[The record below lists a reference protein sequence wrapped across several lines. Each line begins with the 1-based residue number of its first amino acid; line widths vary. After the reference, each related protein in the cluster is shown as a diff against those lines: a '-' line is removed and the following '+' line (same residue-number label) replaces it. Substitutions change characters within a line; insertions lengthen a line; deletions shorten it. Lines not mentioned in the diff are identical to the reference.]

1 MHHKN
6 NKNKNNKA
14 VKLALLFVNTYT
26 NTLTPKTSGEAA
38 EERRSGAAQRAQR
51 RRGGAGEGERE
62 RGSGIKIYKH
72 LLILL
77 CIITMNSTIYMTYHS
92 LPPESVIRSW
102 LALNPSANIDFSV
115 DADCIAFLV
124 KEFNPK
130 IAELFKYIWRG
141 MYKADLWRL
150 CKLYIHGGVYADID
164 LVPFRSLDQMTGS
177 VPPSPSHSPTFYSC
191 LSLGSPSV
199 FQAFMKH
206 TRARSPLLLGCLL
219 SFLVNKP
226 YTNIDNGPTNDM
238 YHFLLYNVR
247 ADIKAHAPE
256 SLEPFTQYTLRKVRI
271 PIHFS
276 SRDEH
281 IVQLHYFPVGVT
293 YTLSVSPN
301 TRNQWIL
308 ANKDKLHLKIEN
320 QCLIV
325 SMDADADAD
334 DEGFIIDIC
343 IDLPDDEPEVIYF
356 FQENIRE
363 PPYINTCYIADCN
376 EMNIMDCRAPNYIRD
391 RGWVK

>member
-1 MHHKN
+1 
-6 NKNKNNKA
+6 
-14 VKLALLFVNTYT
+14 
-26 NTLTPKTSGEAA
+26 
-38 EERRSGAAQRAQR
+38 
-51 RRGGAGEGERE
+51 
-62 RGSGIKIYKH
+62 
-72 LLILL
+72 
-77 CIITMNSTIYMTYHS
+77 MNPDSPTIYMTYHS

-102 LALNPSANIDFSV
+102 LALNPPANIDFSL
-115 DADCIAFLV
+115 DADCIAFLA
-124 KEFNPK
+124 KEFNPN
-130 IAELFKYIWRG
+130 IAELFKYIPRG

-150 CKLYIHGGVYADID
+150 CKLYIHGGIYADID
-164 LVPFRSLDQMTGS
+164 LVPFRSLEQMTRS
-177 VPPSPSHSPTFYSC
+177 HSHSPSPTPTFYSC

-206 TRARSPLLLGCLL
+206 TRPRSPLLLGCLL

-247 ADIKAHAPE
+247 ADIKARAAALGGALVPVPE
-256 SLEPFTQYTLRKVRI
+256 SLQPYTDYTLRKVRI

-276 SRDEH
+276 SRDED
-281 IVQLHYFPVGVT
+281 IVPLHYFPVGIT

-301 TRNQWIL
+301 SRNQWIL
-308 ANKDKLHLKIEN
+308 TNKDKVNLKIEN

-325 SMDADADAD
+325 SIGTDANNANDADRADDDDD

-343 IDLPDDEPEVIYF
+343 IDLPDDEPEVIYL

-376 EMNIMDCRAPNYIRD
+376 GMNIMDCRAPNYIRD
-391 RGWVK
+391 RGWVS

>member
-1 MHHKN
+1 
-6 NKNKNNKA
+6 
-14 VKLALLFVNTYT
+14 
-26 NTLTPKTSGEAA
+26 
-38 EERRSGAAQRAQR
+38 
-51 RRGGAGEGERE
+51 
-62 RGSGIKIYKH
+62 
-72 LLILL
+72 
-77 CIITMNSTIYMTYHS
+77 MNPESTTIYMTYHS
-92 LPPESVIRSW
+92 LPPELVIRSW
-102 LALNPSANIDFSV
+102 LALNPRANIDFSV
-115 DADCIAFLV
+115 DADCIAFLA
-124 KEFNPK
+124 KEFNPN

-164 LVPFRSLDQMTGS
+164 LVPFRSLEQITGS
-177 VPPSPSHSPTFYSC
+177 ASPLPTPTFYSC

-199 FQAFMKH
+199 FQAFIKH

-247 ADIKAHAPE
+247 ADIKARAGEVDGVQIPE
-256 SLEPFTQYTLRKVRI
+256 SLQPFIHYTLRKVRI

-276 SRDEH
+276 SCDED
-281 IVQLHYFPVGVT
+281 IVPLHYFPVGVT

-301 TRNQWIL
+301 SRNQRIL
-308 ANKDKLHLKIEN
+308 ANKDKLNLKIEN

-325 SMDADADAD
+325 SVDAGADTDDAHVDADADAD
-334 DEGFIIDIC
+334 ADADTDTEGFIIDIC

-363 PPYINTCYIADCN
+363 PPYINTCYIEDCN
-376 EMNIMDCRAPNYIRD
+376 GMNIMDCRAPNYVRD
-391 RGWVK
+391 RGWVN

>member
-1 MHHKN
+1 
-6 NKNKNNKA
+6 
-14 VKLALLFVNTYT
+14 
-26 NTLTPKTSGEAA
+26 
-38 EERRSGAAQRAQR
+38 
-51 RRGGAGEGERE
+51 
-62 RGSGIKIYKH
+62 
-72 LLILL
+72 
-77 CIITMNSTIYMTYHS
+77 MNPDSTTIYMTYHS

-102 LALNPSANIDFSV
+102 LALNPRANIDFSV
-115 DADCIAFLV
+115 DADCIAFLA
-124 KEFNPK
+124 KEFNPN
-130 IAELFKYIWRG
+130 IAELFKYIRRG

-164 LVPFRSLDQMTGS
+164 LVPFRSLAQITGS
-177 VPPSPSHSPTFYSC
+177 TSPSSSSTPSPTFYSC

-199 FQAFMKH
+199 FQAFIKH

-219 SFLVNKP
+219 SFIVNKP

-247 ADIKAHAPE
+247 ADIKARAAALDGAPVLAPE
-256 SLEPFTQYTLRKVRI
+256 SLQPFTHYILHKVRI
-271 PIHFS
+271 PIYFS
-276 SRDEH
+276 SRDED
-281 IVQLHYFPVGVT
+281 IVPLHYFPVGVT

-308 ANKDKLHLKIEN
+308 ANKDKLNVKIEN

-325 SMDADADAD
+325 SVDAGAGAGAGADDDD

-343 IDLPDDEPEVIYF
+343 IDLPDDEPEVIYL
-356 FQENIRE
+356 FQENIRK

-376 EMNIMDCRAPNYIRD
+376 GMNIMDCRAPNYIRD
-391 RGWVK
+391 RGWVS

>member
-1 MHHKN
+1 
-6 NKNKNNKA
+6 
-14 VKLALLFVNTYT
+14 
-26 NTLTPKTSGEAA
+26 
-38 EERRSGAAQRAQR
+38 
-51 RRGGAGEGERE
+51 
-62 RGSGIKIYKH
+62 
-72 LLILL
+72 
-77 CIITMNSTIYMTYHS
+77 MNPDSPTIYMTYHS
-92 LPPESVIRSW
+92 LPPESVIQSW
-102 LALNPSANIDFSV
+102 LALNPQANIDFSL
-115 DADCIAFLV
+115 DADCIAFLS
-124 KEFNPK
+124 KEFNPN
-130 IAELFKYIWRG
+130 IAELFKYISRG

-164 LVPFRSLDQMTGS
+164 LVPFRSLAQMTGS
-177 VPPSPSHSPTFYSC
+177 ASPSPSHSPTFYSC

-206 TRARSPLLLGCLL
+206 TRPRSPLLLGCLL

-247 ADIKAHAPE
+247 ADIKARAAEVDGAPVPFSVPE
-256 SLEPFTQYTLRKVRI
+256 SLQPYTDYTLRKVRI

-276 SRDEH
+276 SRDED
-281 IVQLHYFPVGVT
+281 IVPLHYFPVGIT

-308 ANKDKLHLKIEN
+308 ANKDKVNLKIES

-325 SMDADADAD
+325 SIGADENDEDDDDDD

-343 IDLPDDEPEVIYF
+343 IDLPDDEPEVIYL

-376 EMNIMDCRAPNYIRD
+376 GMNIMDCRAPNYIRD
-391 RGWVK
+391 RGWVLK